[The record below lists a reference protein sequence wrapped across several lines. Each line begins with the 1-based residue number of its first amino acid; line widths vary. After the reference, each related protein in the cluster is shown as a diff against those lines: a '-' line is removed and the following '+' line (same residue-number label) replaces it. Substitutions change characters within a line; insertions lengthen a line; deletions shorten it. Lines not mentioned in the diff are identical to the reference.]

1 MIEFDNK
8 ITRLQKRLKGLGR
21 AIAGLDELYL
31 YGVYPQ
37 NYPNL
42 SLVVEQC
49 KDHLKQAAKD
59 TKLEMTELEE
69 PHTKYDITDKD
80 TLEVITDDTE

>member
-1 MIEFDNK
+1 MIEFDGK

-42 SLVVEQC
+42 SIVVEEC
-49 KDHLKQAAKD
+49 KDHLKKVAKD
-59 TKLEMTELEE
+59 TKLEITELEE
-69 PHTKYDITDKD
+69 PNAKYDITDKD
-80 TLEVITDDTE
+80 SLEVIDYE

>member
-1 MIEFDNK
+1 MIEFDSK

-42 SLVVEQC
+42 SIVIEQC
-49 KDHLKQAAKD
+49 KDHLKQAATE
-59 TKLEMTELEE
+59 TKYEITELEE

-80 TLEVITDDTE
+80 SLEIIDDNEE

>member
-37 NYPNL
+37 NYPSL
-42 SLVVEQC
+42 SLVIEEA
-49 KDHLKQAAKD
+49 KDHLKNAALE
-59 TKLEMTELEE
+59 TKKEITELEE
-69 PHTKYDITDKD
+69 PHTKYDLTEKDK
-80 TLEVITDDTE
+80 LEEIHDE

>member
-21 AIAGLDELYL
+21 AITGLDELYL

-42 SLVVEQC
+42 SLVIEEA

-59 TKLEMTELEE
+59 TKVEITELEE
-69 PHTKYDITDKD
+69 PHTKYDLTEKD
-80 TLEVITDDTE
+80 TLEVIQDHDE

>member
-1 MIEFDNK
+1 MIEFDGK
-8 ITRLQKRLKGLGR
+8 ITRLQKRLKGLSR

-42 SLVVEQC
+42 SIVVEQC
-49 KDHLKQAAKD
+49 KDHLKKVAKD
-59 TKLEMTELEE
+59 TKFEITELEE
-69 PHTKYDITDKD
+69 PNAKYDITDKD
-80 TLEVITDDTE
+80 QLEIIDYE

>member
-1 MIEFDNK
+1 MIEFDNRT
-8 ITRLQKRLKGLGR
+8 TRLQKRLKGLGR

-59 TKLEMTELEE
+59 TKFEITELEE
-69 PHTKYDITDKD
+69 PNTKYDITEKD
-80 TLEVITDDTE
+80 VLEVIADDTE

>member
-1 MIEFDNK
+1 MIEYDGK
-8 ITRLQKRLKGLGR
+8 STRLQKRLKGLGR

-42 SLVVEQC
+42 SIVVEEC
-49 KDHLKQAAKD
+49 KDHLKKAAKD
-59 TKLEMTELEE
+59 TKIEITELEE
-69 PHTKYDITDKD
+69 PNTKYDITEKD
-80 TLEVITDDTE
+80 TLEVIEDDE

>member
-1 MIEFDNK
+1 MIEFDSR
-8 ITRLQKRLKGLGR
+8 TARLQKRLKGLGR

-59 TKLEMTELEE
+59 TKFEITELEE
-69 PHTKYDITDKD
+69 PNTKYDITDQD
-80 TLEVITDDTE
+80 SLEIIADDTE